1 MNIKN
6 LAIATILTL
15 TTAIAFLTKNN
26 KDVIQTKAESNNIV
40 FTEKTKPIANNDE
53 VVYIYSSN
61 GQTHLDNNT
70 SWINVNQYYIAV
82 REDNPAGDYDN
93 KIYTL
98 TTIEIRHKFADEGL
112 TISPNFNLTAGTT
125 PDESTTTNYRTIDE
139 TQIAAIKNT
148 LNNAQSWFD
157 YLSISTY
164 QNEHNIYNWSPQNTL
179 KTPKNNNEMLTEM
192 YVYIRA
198 WGHHKSIYTQ
208 DFPAWIPYTY
218 YAYTGYAEINI
229 EVPASTIE
237 VVDIGGLMLQIISMP
252 FTFISTAFNL
262 TLFPGTPYQINVGN
276 FILGILAILTILFII
291 KIFTGGLDII
301 GNITQ
306 SANRKATAK
315 IDNKTAKIKNETAK
329 INANTN
335 KTKAEKK

>member
-1 MNIKN
+1 MKIKN

-15 TTAIAFLTKNN
+15 TTATAVLTINN
-26 KDVIQTKAESNNIV
+26 NDAIQTKAESNNIL

-70 SWINVNQYYIAV
+70 AWINVNQYYIAV
-82 REDNPAGDYDN
+82 REDNPAGDNDHR
-93 KIYTL
+93 IYTL
-98 TTIEIRHKFADEGL
+98 TTIEIKHKFADEGL
-112 TISPNFNLTAGTT
+112 TISPNFNLKTGIT

-139 TQIAAIKNT
+139 TQIANIKNT
-148 LNNAQSWFD
+148 LSSAQSWFD

-164 QNEHNIYNWSPQNTL
+164 QTEENIYSWAPQNKL
-179 KTPKNNNEMLTEM
+179 KTPKNNNEMFTEM
-192 YVYIRA
+192 YIYIRA
-198 WGHHKSIYTQ
+198 WGFHKSIYNQ

-218 YAYTGYAEINI
+218 YNYTGYAEINV

-252 FTFISTAFNL
+252 FSFISTAFNL
-262 TLFPGTPYQINVGN
+262 TLFPGTPYQINIGN

-306 SANRKATAK
+306 SANRKTTAK
-315 IDNKTAKIKNETAK
+315 IDNKTAKIKNETAR